1 MANGTYYAYSTFNTE
16 VDEWGRVQ
24 KSIKP
29 GDEVSQSDLAVDD
42 ETWQGFIDSG
52 VVSTVPHPETQPGE
66 SPNEAFAREDAALAA
81 GTLSEEEAAKVEER
95 QEAQKEASYN
105 VMTEATKLATAGED
119 EAAANLIEEKLGNDE
134 EENENPNTPAG
145 ASEPQPTQLPAN
157 PTETGSASRD
167 YESMTVE
174 QLKTLAGKREIEG
187 RGTMNKDA
195 LVAALQ
201 ESDKQAS

>member
-1 MANGTYYAYSTFNTE
+1 MAEGTYYAYSTFNTE

-29 GDEVSQSDLAVDD
+29 GEEVSQSDLGVDD
-42 ETWQGFIDSG
+42 ETWAEYVKSG
-52 VVSTVPHPETQPGE
+52 VVSTVPHPEDMMDGE

-81 GTLSEEEAAKVEER
+81 GELDDEQAAKVEER
-95 QEAQKEASYN
+95 QEAQKAASSN
-105 VMTEATKLATAGED
+105 VHD
-119 EAAANLIEEKLGNDE
+119 EAAKLASAGDDAGAESLIEESAE
-134 EENENPNTPAG
+134 AESENPNEPTG
-145 ASEPQPTQLPAN
+145 DSEPPQPTQLPAE
-157 PTETGSASRD
+157 PASASRD
-167 YESMTVE
+167 YASMTVE

-201 ESDKQAS
+201 ESDKA